1 MDNLMEAC
9 KRFNETKEK
18 YNKVLHDHQELRRK
32 CDDKLKVEMIQLTS
46 KFDDIC
52 SCALILLETFH
63 HYGDVIKFPINIYED
78 RDDCLIFTF
87 SREGYYISMNN
98 ETNIL
103 YKSSL
108 SIEDLP
114 TSCYEILVL
123 NKDVVIDKVSR
134 QIQMFF
140 ENETNKMN
148 EDIANENAYY
158 DMLTRSLFPEESN
171 QQ

>member
-1 MDNLMEAC
+1 M
-9 KRFNETKEK
+9 
-18 YNKVLHDHQELRRK
+18 
-32 CDDKLKVEMIQLTS
+32 
-46 KFDDIC
+46 
-52 SCALILLETFH
+52 ILLETFH
-63 HYGDVIKFPINIYED
+63 HYGDVIKFPIDIYED
-78 RDDCLIFTF
+78 RDDCLIFSF
-87 SREGYYISMNN
+87 SRDGYFISMNN

-103 YKSSL
+103 YKSTL

-148 EDIANENAYY
+148 EDIDNENAYY
-158 DMLTRSLFPEESN
+158 DMLTSSLFPEESN